1 MATEGDESD
10 LNQVNQDGRKQDKN
24 RELLNRQDQSP
35 SGEMSSGLRDEGAMG
50 APPGQ
55 GGS

>member
-10 LNQVNQDGRKQDKN
+10 LNEVNQDGRKEE
-24 RELLNRQDQSP
+24 REPLNRQDQSP
-35 SGEMSSGLRDEGAMG
+35 SGEMGSGLRDEGAMG